1 MSYPA
6 SLQIDTPERIANWR
20 PLVHWLLLIPHFVV
34 LSVLAA
40 LSWVALIVSWIVI
53 VFTGKLP
60 AGLAGFQAMYL
71 RYATVVG
78 AFANFLTDEYP
89 PFNFDTSPAD
99 PGRTQTS
106 VSFSPALEGR
116 NRLTVLFRIITNIP
130 AYVFSLVMVLVATV
144 CIFLGFFAVLF
155 TGRWPDGLRR
165 LVVGG
170 QRVNLR
176 YFTYG
181 LLLTD
186 QYPPFSI
193 D

>member
-6 SLQIDTPERIANWR
+6 SLQINTPDRIANWR
-20 PLVHWLLLIPHFVV
+20 PLVHWLLLIPHYVV
-34 LSVLAA
+34 LSVLATV
-40 LSWVALIVSWIVI
+40 SWIVVIISWIVI

-78 AFANFLTDEYP
+78 AFANFLTDQYP
-89 PFNFDTSPAD
+89 PFDFDTSPTD

-106 VSFSPALEGR
+106 VSFSPALEDR
-116 NRLTVLFRIITNIP
+116 NRLAVLFRIILNIP
-130 AYVFSLVMVLVATV
+130 AYIFSLIIVVISVV
-144 CIFLGFFAVLF
+144 CVFLGFLAVLF
-155 TGRWPDGLRR
+155 TGRWPDGLHRFVIGSH
-165 LVVGG
+165 L
-170 QRVNLR
+170 VNLR

-186 QYPPFSI
+186 EYPPFSI